1 MMINI
6 ATPDHVGMLS
16 SIECDWVYADDNLEA
31 FRLTR
36 NALKK
41 SVPLVSAEVF
51 QQAALDLQAPFVS
64 WVDECMSTTP
74 RSYWLATPL
83 SKNPLESHLFLH
95 LVWMVLIDRAI
106 MRGKNGV
113 TVVTESHGLAL
124 ALTELCHLR
133 GWECEHYGKI
143 NNFFRHV
150 RRNFTALSKW
160 FGKLL
165 LLYYRVAVAKCI
177 FADKYVTTRLT
188 ATELLLESYVHDGDI
203 SVTGDFKDRYF
214 PGLMAYY
221 RTLGIN
227 AAYFPLLHRVPFW
240 RLPKTY
246 SSMKRSGIP
255 FAPFEAFITF
265 SDIALAAC
273 TSLQH
278 SLSVRLQTPLAFQGI
293 PVSALIRVERFSA
306 GLRGVL
312 PFALMCAPRRMAKAG
327 IKPKYFVDWFEN
339 QPLDKGIVLGLKKDL
354 SHCCTIAVRQYGFLT
369 NFLSLLSSSGE
380 VRTGVAPTENWVCGE
395 SLKSVISRFDT
406 LGHYSAVPALRYA
419 HLHLSPPLTTLGDTL
434 LVLLTY
440 SYEESMAILDCVMPL
455 CVKEKVVTPRFV
467 VKTHPDINALLF
479 RQKAEQRF
487 PSLSTDTVEWS
498 VSKLSELLPAARVV
512 VTSGSSSAVEAVC
525 RGIPVVL
532 VGRHAGL
539 NFNPLEEIDAKIWA
553 IAYSPDEI
561 KTAITEQF
569 CEERLPIPERLA
581 IAENTRN
588 ALFMKTG
595 DVEMRRFLPPE
606 FKTGILQ

>member
-6 ATPDHVGMLS
+6 VAPSRIDMLADV
-16 SIECDWVYADDNLEA
+16 ECNWVYADDNLEA

-41 SVPLVSAEVF
+41 SAPLVSAEVF
-51 QQAALDLQAPFVS
+51 QQAALNLQASFVS
-64 WVDECMSTTP
+64 WVDECMSATP
-74 RSYWLATPL
+74 RSYWLATPF

-106 MRGKNGV
+106 KRGKSGV
-113 TVVTESHGLAL
+113 TVVTESHGLTL
-124 ALTELCHLR
+124 ALTELCRIR

-150 RRNFTALSKW
+150 RQNFTVLSKW

-165 LLYYRVAVAKCI
+165 LLFYRVAIAKCI
-177 FADKYVTTRLT
+177 FADKFVTTRLA

-203 SVTGDFKDRYF
+203 SGTGEFKDRYF
-214 PGLMAYY
+214 PELMAYY
-221 RTLGIN
+221 RTHGVN
-227 AAYFPLLHRVPFW
+227 AAYFPLLHRIPFW

-246 SSMKRSGIP
+246 ASMKRSSIP
-255 FAPFEAFITF
+255 FAPFEALITF
-265 SDIALAAC
+265 SDLALAAF
-273 TSLQH
+273 TSLRH
-278 SLSVRLQTPLAFQGI
+278 SVSVRLKTPLAFQGI
-293 PVSALIRVERFSA
+293 PVGALIRVERFSA
-306 GLRGVL
+306 GLRSVL
-312 PFALMCAPRRMAKAG
+312 PFALMCAPRRMANAG
-327 IKPKYFVDWFEN
+327 IKPKYFIDWFEN

-354 SHCCTIAVRQYGFLT
+354 PHCRTIAVRQYGFLT

-380 VRTGVAPTENWVCGE
+380 VRAGVAPTENWVCGE

-419 HLHLSPPLTTLGDTL
+419 HLHLSPPFSMLGDTL

-455 CVKEKVVTPRFV
+455 CMKENAVTPRFV

-487 PSLSTDTVEWS
+487 PSLSMNTAEWS
-498 VSKLSELLPAARVV
+498 VAKLSELLPAARVV

-525 RGIPVVL
+525 SGIPVVL
-532 VGRHAGL
+532 IGRHAGL
-539 NFNPLEEIDAKIWA
+539 NFNPLEEIDVKIWTV
-553 IAYSPDEI
+553 AYTPDEI
-561 KTAITEQF
+561 KIAITEQF
-569 CEERLPIPERLA
+569 CEERLPISERLV

-588 ALFMKTG
+588 TLFMKAG
-595 DVEMRRFLPPE
+595 DAEMRRFLPTE
-606 FKTGILQ
+606 LKTGILQ